1 MDPICHTLVGAAVG
15 ESGLKR
21 RTGLGMATLLIAAN
35 LPDIDVLAYLDGPT
49 TALWFRRGW
58 THGIVAWVA
67 LPLLL
72 TGAMLLTDRLLRH
85 RREGPAAVPG
95 QLLLLAV
102 IGVATHPLLDFL
114 NVYGIRLLMPFSSRW
129 FYGDTLF
136 IVDPWIWLVLGIGI
150 VAARRRARRSEMD
163 PRRSGVP
170 ARVAL
175 VLVSGYVLLMGLAG
189 VLARRT
195 AEQTAAIRAGTGEVR
210 VMVAPEP
217 ANPFRR
223 RVLAEVG
230 DEYFAGTLV
239 WPGDGR
245 LDLQPVGL
253 GPEPSFYAV
262 AATRGPEARKF
273 LGWARFPYFL
283 PDTAAGTVVIAD
295 ARYTLR
301 PGGSW
306 ASVRVELGRSP

>member
-1 MDPICHTLVGAAVG
+1 VDPICHTLVGAAVG

-21 RTGLGMATLLIAAN
+21 RTGLGMATLLVAAN

-49 TALWFRRGW
+49 TALWFRRGL
-58 THGIVAWVA
+58 THGVVAWVA

-72 TGAMLLTDRLLRH
+72 TGAMLLADRLLR
-85 RREGPAAVPG
+85 RRRGGAAAVPG
-95 QLLLLAV
+95 QLFLLSV
-102 IGVATHPLLDFL
+102 IGVATHPVLDFL

-163 PRRSGVP
+163 ARRSGIP

-175 VLVSGYVLLMGLAG
+175 VLVSGYILLMGMAG
-189 VLARRT
+189 VLTRRT
-195 AEQTAAIRAGTGEVR
+195 AEQTAVIRAGSGEVR

-230 DEYFAGTLV
+230 DEYFAGALV
-239 WPGDGR
+239 WPGAGR
-245 LDLQPVGL
+245 IDLQPLGF

-273 LGWARFPYFL
+273 LGWARFPYFVA
-283 PDTAAGTVVIAD
+283 DTAAGTVVIAD

>member
-1 MDPICHTLVGAAVG
+1 
-15 ESGLKR
+15 
-21 RTGLGMATLLIAAN
+21 
-35 LPDIDVLAYLDGPT
+35 
-49 TALWFRRGW
+49 
-58 THGIVAWVA
+58 
-67 LPLLL
+67 
-72 TGAMLLTDRLLRH
+72 
-85 RREGPAAVPG
+85 
-95 QLLLLAV
+95 
-102 IGVATHPLLDFL
+102 
-114 NVYGIRLLMPFSSRW
+114 
-129 FYGDTLF
+129 
-136 IVDPWIWLVLGIGI
+136 
-150 VAARRRARRSEMD
+150 MD